1 MHVMDQALNILEHE
15 FRSEPGSFLLGLRSD
30 LVWDR
35 SAFVRLEQAMRTV
48 CERLQETEELPRWL
62 AEGYY
67 HVVTDVPS
75 WTAHPNFPR
84 PEPEEYYAAC
94 IERLTDLADWFFRGE
109 HAYTEP
115 HTWSEL

>member
-1 MHVMDQALNILEHE
+1 MDEALKILEHE

-30 LVWDR
+30 LAWDR
-35 SAFVRLEQAMRTV
+35 DAFSRLENVMRTV
-48 CERLQETEELPRWL
+48 CERFQGDDHLPRWL

-67 HVVTDVPS
+67 HVATDVPP

-84 PEPEEYYAAC
+84 PEPSVYYASC

-109 HAYTEP
+109 HSYLEP
-115 HTWSEL
+115 HDWPEL

>member
-1 MHVMDQALNILEHE
+1 MPAMDLALKTLERE
-15 FRSEPGSFLLGLRSD
+15 FRFEPGSFLLGLRSD

-35 SAFVRLEQAMRTV
+35 GAFSKLEKAMRTV
-48 CERLQETEELPRWL
+48 CEHLQDAEELPRWL

-67 HVVTDVPS
+67 HVVTDVPP

-84 PEPEEYYAAC
+84 PEPEEYYNAC
-94 IERLTDLADWFFRGE
+94 IERLADLADWFFRGD
-109 HAYTEP
+109 HAYMEP

>member
-1 MHVMDQALNILEHE
+1 MPAMDLALKTLERE

-35 SAFVRLEQAMRTV
+35 GAFSKLEKAMRTV
-48 CERLQETEELPRWL
+48 CEHLQDAEELPRWL

-84 PEPEEYYAAC
+84 PQPEEYYNAC
-94 IERLTDLADWFFRGE
+94 IERLTDLADWFFRGD
-109 HAYTEP
+109 HAYMEP